1 MKLNDGFFK
10 TTIKGIPYLL
20 PYGQKIA
27 DHVHSVSFNETGNL
41 LINALCEGADEEE
54 LLTLM
59 QQTYDA
65 QETERNILREDL
77 SRYLHQLSQNGIL
90 DVSPDPQ
97 AEVYGEPLYFQI
109 GPMTFALRGPKQ
121 FFEEYFAP
129 FSCDPLHSACEPDQ
143 QITLLCRKPRCRTNG
158 SILVRNEELMICD
171 SGEDYLFLFSDRWTV
186 FEMHLKKDGSS
197 ALLYCDPNF
206 LQKDTSAVFHA
217 IRFAVLVLAQN
228 RGLFVLH
235 SASVLYRG
243 KAWLFSGSSGTGK
256 STHTNLWHEI
266 YQTPLLNGDLN
277 MIGWDNGVPTVYG
290 LPWCGTSNVCTSKN
304 HPLGGITFLKQAP
317 FNRVT
322 VPSPD
327 TKVHYLIQ
335 RLISPCWTEELL
347 LKNIS
352 FAEKFTD
359 AVPIFRL
366 HCTKDAEAASVMKS
380 AIDLAY

>member
-1 MKLNDGFFK
+1 MKLNDGFLK

-54 LLTLM
+54 LLVLM

-65 QETERNILREDL
+65 KETEQKILKEDL

-97 AEVYGEPLYFQI
+97 AAVYGEPLYFRI
-109 GPMTFALRGPKQ
+109 GPMTFALRGPKKL
-121 FFEEYFAP
+121 FKEYFAP
-129 FSCDPLHSACEPDQ
+129 FSCDSRHSACEPDQ
-143 QITLLCRKPRCRTNG
+143 QITILCRKPRCRTNG
-158 SILVRNEELMICD
+158 LILVRNEELMICD

-197 ALLYCDPNF
+197 ALLYCDPHF
-206 LQKDTSAVFHA
+206 LEKDTAAVFHA

-235 SASVLYRG
+235 SASILYRG
-243 KAWLFSGSSGTGK
+243 RAWLFSGSSGTGK

-277 MIGWDNGVPTVYG
+277 MIGWDNGAATVYG
-290 LPWCGTSNVCTSKN
+290 LPWCGTSNICTSKN
-304 HPLGGITFLKQAP
+304 HPLGGIIFLKQAP

-335 RLISPCWTEELL
+335 RLISPGWTKDLL

-352 FAEKFTD
+352 FAEEFTE

-366 HCTKDAEAASVMKS
+366 HCTKDAEAASVMKA
-380 AIDLAY
+380 AIDLTY